1 MIEMTKVS
9 KVYQTGKVASRAL
22 NDISLMINE
31 GEYVL
36 LTGRSGSGKST
47 LLNILSGVDQL
58 SDGRVRINQQEIS
71 SLNEEELS
79 RWRGKELGIIFQFF
93 QLIPTLSV
101 LENILLPMDLVGV
114 VPTAERE
121 AKAIQLLELVGLEKH
136 QDKLPSALSGG
147 EQQRV
152 AIARA
157 LANDA
162 SLILADEPTG
172 NLDSANAE
180 SIFQLLRK
188 LHHQG
193 KTIVM
198 VTHEREIIEGATRK
212 ITMKDG
218 SIIEDITI
226 GGWDH
231 VLAAV

>member
-22 NDISLMINE
+22 NDISLTINE

-58 SDGRVRINQQEIS
+58 SEGRVKINQQEIN
-71 SLNEEELS
+71 SLSEEELS

-114 VPTAERE
+114 VPTAKRE
-121 AKAIQLLELVGLEKH
+121 VKAIQLLELVGLGKH
-136 QDKLPSALSGG
+136 QGKLPSALSGG

-162 SLILADEPTG
+162 ALILADEPTG
-172 NLDSANAE
+172 NLDSVNAE
-180 SIFQLLRK
+180 IIFQLLRK
-188 LHHQG
+188 LHNQG

-218 SIIEDITI
+218 SIIEDIKV
-226 GGWDH
+226 GGWEH

>member
-1 MIEMTKVS
+1 MIEMTNVS
-9 KVYQTGKVASRAL
+9 KIYQTGKIASKAL
-22 NDISLMINE
+22 DQISLTITP

-47 LLNILSGVDQL
+47 LLNILSGVDHLTEGSVQ
-58 SDGRVRINQQEIS
+58 INQQEIT
-71 SLNEEELS
+71 SLSEEELS

-101 LENILLPMDLVGV
+101 MENLLLPMDLVNTI
-114 VPTAERE
+114 PKDRRE
-121 AKAIQLLELVGLEKH
+121 SKALELLKLVGLSNH

-162 SLILADEPTG
+162 SIILADEPTG
-172 NLDSANAE
+172 NLDSVNAE
-180 SIFQLLRK
+180 IIFELLRT
-188 LHHQG
+188 LHKQG
-193 KTIVM
+193 RTIVM
-198 VTHEREIIEGATRK
+198 VTHEREIIAGATRK
-212 ITMKDG
+212 ITLNDG
-218 SIIEDITI
+218 TIIEDIKL
-226 GGWDH
+226 GGWEH